1 MKQSLYYIWDMEV
14 DRKTFIP
21 HPADGEVVQFEL
33 CTAKQLEYEVR
44 YGHRLRPAMILVIT
58 DFLIR
63 HGIITPDNES
73 DYSKIIAAIHRER
86 LVLEYVPPLKQN
98 IKK

>member
-1 MKQSLYYIWDMEV
+1 
-14 DRKTFIP
+14 
-21 HPADGEVVQFEL
+21 
-33 CTAKQLEYEVR
+33 
-44 YGHRLRPAMILVIT
+44 MILVIT

-86 LVLEYVPPLKQN
+86 LVLEYAPPPLKT
-98 IKK
+98 K